1 MSSKPHVLIVGA
13 GMTGLLLAQN
23 LKSHNISFSIY
34 ERDPN
39 AQFRGAGWGLAIHW
53 AVDTF
58 LSLLP
63 QHLRDQIPEATV
75 DPEALARGERGKFPF
90 FDLVTGERRFENVS
104 EKRIRVSR
112 MRVRRLML
120 EGLDVQVR
128 VAHSTVIRYCLLRSY
143 CSEVEQNRPRNQ
155 SRPRH
160 QNHHHPLRR
169 RLASARHPSRRL
181 RRVSLASP
189 KTTL

>member
-1 MSSKPHVLIVGA
+1 MPSTPHVLIVGA

-39 AQFRGAGWGLAIHW
+39 AEFRGAGWGLAIHW

-63 QHLRDQIPEATV
+63 EHLREQIPEATV
-75 DPEALARGERGKFPF
+75 DPEALARGERGRFPF

-112 MRVRRLML
+112 KRVRGLML
-120 EGLDVQVR
+120 GGLDVEVR
-128 VAHSTVIRYCLLRSY
+128 V
-143 CSEVEQNRPRNQ
+143 
-155 SRPRH
+155 
-160 QNHHHPLRR
+160 
-169 RLASARHPSRRL
+169 
-181 RRVSLASP
+181 
-189 KTTL
+189 TLSVGMGCCY